1 MTIRARSH
9 IEDAITVRHTAFDH
23 VIKKRLKPDEILV
36 A

>member
-9 IEDAITVRHTAFDH
+9 IEDAIKVRHTTIDYI
-23 VIKKRLKPDEILV
+23 IKQRLKPDELPV